1 MSFYRFNKLA
11 DAEWFFYVAFGIY
24 FFKYLGGFKSVK
36 LNFYKITYIKFNVYV
51 VPALEI
57 ILFDINIK
65 LFIRVSSIYNVI
77 ENIQKNNIYT
87 ILFAAYIP
95 ERI

>member
-1 MSFYRFNKLA
+1 M
-11 DAEWFFYVAFGIY
+11 
-24 FFKYLGGFKSVK
+24 GGFKSVK